1 MTNPNCQS
9 YLSLGFGRIT
19 KSSIPVVPHTLFG
32 DFNFRLD
39 NKRVVEVQY
48 RCYEKKYIYTSNLSV
63 HKILQPLINAQI
75 IIYYHM
81 TAHIESCN

>member
-48 RCYEKKYIYTSNLSV
+48 RCYEKKIHIY
-63 HKILQPLINAQI
+63 KQFKCAQD
-75 IIYYHM
+75 
-81 TAHIESCN
+81 TPAFD